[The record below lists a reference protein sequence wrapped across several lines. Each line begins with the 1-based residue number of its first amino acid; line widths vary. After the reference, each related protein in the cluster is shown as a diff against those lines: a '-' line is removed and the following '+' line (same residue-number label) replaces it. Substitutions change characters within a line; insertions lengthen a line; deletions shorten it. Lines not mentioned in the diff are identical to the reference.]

1 MSAPSPI
8 EHHPL
13 VSVRPRFV
21 AQLVD
26 TAVVVLL
33 TACLA
38 LVLTGKGL
46 EEPGRPAVW
55 TGMFVIWLLYFTIC
69 EWRGGQTIG
78 KKLRGIEVRS
88 LDGGGQPSL
97 RQAFIR
103 TVLRL
108 VDGLA
113 LYLVGAVAVWTSDQR
128 QRLGD
133 RVAGTVVV
141 RSRPDAPTLYHDG
154 THARDQEEPD
164 AFVPEVEAELA
175 RPPQSH

>member
-1 MSAPSPI
+1 MS
-8 EHHPL
+8 
-13 VSVRPRFV
+13 VWPRFV

-26 TAVVVLL
+26 TAAVVLL
-33 TACLA
+33 TSCLA
-38 LVLTGKGL
+38 LVFTGKGL
-46 EEPGRPAVW
+46 EDPGRPAVW
-55 TGMFVIWLLYFTIC
+55 VGLFVIWLCYFTIC
-69 EWRGGQTIG
+69 EWRGGQTLG

-88 LDGGGQPSL
+88 LDGGEPSL
-97 RQAFIR
+97 RQAFMR

-113 LYLVGAVAVWTSDQR
+113 LYLIGAVAVWTSERR

-154 THARDQEEPD
+154 THARDQEEAD
-164 AFVPEVEAELA
+164 AFVPEVEAEIG
-175 RPPQSH
+175 RPHEGFPGPLV